1 MTSRMVN
8 PNHDFLTSLIPQ
20 IDCHAKQ
27 CKKNRRHLAPPP
39 TSHELSSLLS
49 LFNFVHPPFTI
60 ELNIDLILVI
70 NKSNQL
76 VLEVLLTC

>member
-27 CKKNRRHLAPPP
+27 CKKIEGIWRPP

-70 NKSNQL
+70 NKRNQL